1 MKENNQLKIEDV
13 VVAIDIGTTKV
24 CAIAGR
30 KNEYDK
36 IDIVGVGTV
45 VSEGVSRG
53 VVSKQVLL
61 RPGHSRQ
68 GGPLTPQA
76 RRYSLTTAPS

>member
-1 MKENNQLKIEDV
+1 MENATRELEDV

-36 IDIVGVGTV
+36 IEIVG
-45 VSEGVSRG
+45 
-53 VVSKQVLL
+53 L
-61 RPGHSRQ
+61 
-68 GGPLTPQA
+68 
-76 RRYSLTTAPS
+76 

>member
-1 MKENNQLKIEDV
+1 MENATKGLEDV

-36 IDIVGVGTV
+36 IEIVGVGTC
-45 VSEGVSRG
+45 
-53 VVSKQVLL
+53 LL
-61 RPGHSRQ
+61 YTS
-68 GGPLTPQA
+68 
-76 RRYSLTTAPS
+76 PSPRD